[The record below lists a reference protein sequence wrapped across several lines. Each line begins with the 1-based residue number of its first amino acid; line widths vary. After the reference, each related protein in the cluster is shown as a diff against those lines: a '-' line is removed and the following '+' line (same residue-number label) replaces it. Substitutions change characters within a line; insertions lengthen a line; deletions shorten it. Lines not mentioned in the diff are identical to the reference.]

1 MKEYYILNNFVV
13 SAIVIGIMG
22 IYAIG
27 GTADRPE
34 SFLDCDALYAGWQ
47 STYRSIKT
55 MRVSYSYRVVD
66 YKPPNNDPN
75 WPAPVMYERTER
87 VEDGKRYHI
96 RYSTAEDGFDR
107 PESLEEYAFDG
118 KISRGYM
125 GSENSGTI
133 KLGLTGNAAE
143 RMNHFKD
150 FTLTRLQV
158 VPDYFKKKYP
168 NGVTMFDEIFGII
181 KSSKNIRPYLETVAG
196 EPCHVVEI
204 TYIKGQQSE
213 TEEKDIFWIAHDKG
227 MCLMKY
233 QRYEN
238 NKMTRET
245 EVEQIAMAD
254 MDSTSIWYPVK
265 VRRHEEGDY
274 IGNITEE
281 LIVNQFVPNA
291 KVDENTFRFD
301 FPPDTWVV
309 DRVVGLSYTMSGGE
323 VIGYTTR
330 IKELDPR
337 KEDAIEKTNNDTA
350 NIVKTSAEAEVTST
364 SAVTDD
370 QKKKEEG
377 QIPVGSIT
385 KEDKILGVK
394 TLVILGVVVL
404 AIFGLLFWYKGS
416 TNS

>member
-1 MKEYYILNNFVV
+1 MKEYHILNNFLV
-13 SAIVIGIMG
+13 SAIVIGITG

-34 SFLDCDALYAGWQ
+34 SFLDCDALYAGWE
-47 STYRSIKT
+47 STYRSVKT

-75 WPAPVMYERTER
+75 WPAPVMYERAER
-87 VEDGKRYHI
+87 VEDGKRYHM
-96 RYSTAEDGFDR
+96 RYSLAEDGFDR
-107 PESLEEYAFDG
+107 PESLMEQAFDG
-118 KISRGYM
+118 KITREYW
-125 GSENSGTI
+125 GSTNHAVI
-133 KLGLTGNAAE
+133 KTGLTGRSVE
-143 RMNHFKD
+143 QMNRFKD
-150 FTLTRLQV
+150 FTLTKLLE
-158 VPDYFKKKYP
+158 VPDYFKEKYP
-168 NGVTMFDEIFGII
+168 NGVTMFDELFGLL
-181 KSSKNIRPYLETVAG
+181 KSTKNIRPYIETVAG

-204 TYIKGQQSE
+204 TYIRGQQSE
-213 TEEKDIFWIAHDKG
+213 PEKDIFWIAHDKG

-238 NKMTRET
+238 NKMTREN

-254 MDSTSIWYPVK
+254 MDGTAIWYPVK
-265 VRRHEEGDY
+265 IRRHEESEY
-274 IGNITEE
+274 NGNITEE
-281 LIVNQFVPNA
+281 LIVKQFVPNV

-337 KEDAIEKTNNDTA
+337 KEDAAEKTNNDTA
-350 NIVKTSAEAEVTST
+350 NIGKTSAEVKVSST
-364 SAVTDD
+364 ADVTDD
-370 QKKKEEG
+370 QKKKEKG
-377 QIPVGSIT
+377 RIPIGSVA

-394 TLVILGVVVL
+394 ILAVLGVVIL
-404 AIFGLLFWYKGS
+404 ATFGLLFWYKRS
-416 TNS
+416 ASS

>member
-1 MKEYYILNNFVV
+1 MKEYHILNNFVV

-47 STYRSIKT
+47 STYRSVKT

-75 WPAPVMYERTER
+75 WPAPVMYGCAER
-87 VEDGKRYHI
+87 VEDGKRYHM
-96 RYSTAEDGFDR
+96 RYSSAEDGFDR
-107 PESLEEYAFDG
+107 PESLTEFAFDG
-118 KISRGYM
+118 KISRGYF
-125 GSENSGTI
+125 GSEKSGTI
-133 KLGLTGNAAE
+133 ELGLTGKFCE
-143 RMNHFKD
+143 DMNRFKD
-150 FTLTRLQV
+150 FTLTKLQV

-168 NGVTMFDEIFGII
+168 NGVTMFDEIFGIL

-213 TEEKDIFWIAHDKG
+213 LEEKDIFWIAHDKG

-233 QRYEN
+233 QKNEN
-238 NKMTRET
+238 NRMTRET

-254 MDSTSIWYPVK
+254 MDDTAIWYPVK
-265 VRRHEEGDY
+265 VRRHEENDY

-281 LIVNQFVPNA
+281 LIVKQFIPNA
-291 KVDENTFRFD
+291 KVDENTFRFE
-301 FPPDTWVV
+301 FPPDTRVV
-309 DRVVGLSYTMSGGE
+309 DKVVGLFYTMSGGE

-330 IKELDPR
+330 LKELDPR
-337 KEDAIEKTNNDTA
+337 KEDTA
-350 NIVKTSAEAEVTST
+350 ETKVPST
-364 SAVTDD
+364 TDVTDD
-370 QKKKEEG
+370 QKEKGEG
-377 QIPVGSIT
+377 QIPIGSAA
-385 KEDKILGVK
+385 KKYKMVGVK
-394 TLVILGVVVL
+394 ILVILGVVVL
-404 AIFGLLFWYKGS
+404 AELGLLFWYKKS
-416 TNS
+416 AN

>member
-1 MKEYYILNNFVV
+1 MKEYHILNNFVV
-13 SAIVIGIMG
+13 SAIVIEIMG

-27 GTADRPE
+27 GTTDRPE
-34 SFLDCDALYAGWQ
+34 SFLDCDTLYAGWQ
-47 STYRSIKT
+47 STYRSVKT

-96 RYSTAEDGFDR
+96 RYSIAEDGFDR

-125 GSENSGTI
+125 GSEKSGTI

-150 FTLTRLQV
+150 FTLTKLQV

-168 NGVTMFDEIFGII
+168 NGVTTFDEIFGIL

-213 TEEKDIFWIAHDKG
+213 EKDIFWIAHDKG

-233 QRYEN
+233 QKYEN

-254 MDSTSIWYPVK
+254 MDGTAIWYPVK
-265 VRRHEEGDY
+265 VRRHQENED

-281 LIVNQFVPNA
+281 LIVKQFIPNV
-291 KVDENTFRFD
+291 KVDDSTFRFD

-309 DRVVGLSYTMSGGE
+309 DRVAGLSYTMSGGE

-330 IKELDPR
+330 LKELDPR
-337 KEDAIEKTNNDTA
+337 KED
-350 NIVKTSAEAEVTST
+350 SAETKIPST
-364 SAVTDD
+364 ADVKDD
-370 QKKKEEG
+370 QKKKG
-377 QIPVGSIT
+377 DGRIPIGST
-385 KEDKILGVK
+385 AKKYKMVGVK
-394 TLVILGVVVL
+394 ILVILGVVVL
-404 AIFGLLFWYKGS
+404 AELGLLFWYKKS
-416 TNS
+416 ANS